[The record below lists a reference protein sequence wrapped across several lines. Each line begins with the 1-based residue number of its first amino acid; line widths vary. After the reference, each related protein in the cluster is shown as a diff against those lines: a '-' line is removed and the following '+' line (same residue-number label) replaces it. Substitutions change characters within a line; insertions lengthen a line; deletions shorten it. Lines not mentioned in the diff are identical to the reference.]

1 MGSTLL
7 PLSKLS
13 YFLSAVSVH
22 TPVWLLERLDIK
34 TLFVSNPKSF
44 EYFET
49 LCETLLD
56 NRMKESSDN
65 SLVQSLTDHIVEAP
79 AESPNTLRSSSGVN
93 WSRDGE
99 HPVQKYILLK
109 HDISLLYSNL
119 CGVEE
124 SYSERI
130 FFLCIRNC
138 SDNNVQN
145 YVKIVTGIIHINKTL
160 YN

>member
-79 AESPNTLRSSSGVN
+79 AESPNTLRS
-93 WSRDGE
+93 
-99 HPVQKYILLK
+99 ILLK